1 MKFSFIALT
10 ETWLSEGTEELYG
23 IQNYNVVNRFLKGRK
38 GGGVTLYINEN
49 IPCVIRND
57 LEFFDSEMESL
68 FIEVD
73 NNVFQTSSSI
83 IIGIVYRMPDSSIE
97 VFNDRMTD
105 IMNKV
110 NKENKLFYML
120 GDLNI
125 DLLKYEEHRLTSSFV
140 DISYSNNIFPLITKP
155 TRVTQTTATLID
167 HVLTNNFDIWGK
179 HRQGIL
185 CTDMTN
191 HYAVFHVAG
200 NTMSKSKDYLSPTV
214 KRDMSH
220 RNVQKFI
227 DESRQVDW
235 QIVTEIREP
244 QNAYTQFHNFI
255 SKHMINVFHTKGTKV
270 AMPLKSPGL
279 LQPLESQ

>member
-1 MKFSFIALT
+1 
-10 ETWLSEGTEELYG
+10 
-23 IQNYNVVNRFLKGRK
+23 
-38 GGGVTLYINEN
+38 
-49 IPCVIRND
+49 
-57 LEFFDSEMESL
+57 MESL

-279 LQPLESQ
+279 LQPLESH

>member
-1 MKFSFIALT
+1 MDSLKVRFSFIALT
-10 ETWLSEGTEELYG
+10 ETWLGEGTEELYA
-23 IQNYNVVNRFLKGRK
+23 IQNYNVVNRFWTGRN

-49 IPCVIRND
+49 IPCVIRNY
-57 LEFFDSEMESL
+57 LEFFDSEMESPC
-68 FIEVD
+68 IEVD

-83 IIGIVYRMPDSSIE
+83 IIGIVNRMPDSSIDI
-97 VFNDRMTD
+97 FNDRMTD
-105 IMNKV
+105 ITNKV

-125 DLLKYEEHRLTSSFV
+125 DLLKYEEHRLMSSFV
-140 DISYSNNIFPLITKP
+140 DILYSNNVFPLIIKP

-185 CTDMTN
+185 CTDMSD

-200 NTMSKSKDYLSPTV
+200 NIMSKSKDYLSPTA

-227 DESRQVDW
+227 DEIQQVD
-235 QIVTEIREP
+235 
-244 QNAYTQFHNFI
+244 
-255 SKHMINVFHTKGTKV
+255 
-270 AMPLKSPGL
+270 
-279 LQPLESQ
+279 